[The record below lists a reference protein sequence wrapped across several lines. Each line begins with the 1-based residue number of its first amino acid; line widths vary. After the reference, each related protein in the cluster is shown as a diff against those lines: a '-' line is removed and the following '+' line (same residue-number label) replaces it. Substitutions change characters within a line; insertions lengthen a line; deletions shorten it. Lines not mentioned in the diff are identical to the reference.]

1 MDSKK
6 PLPLTPNEMMDL
18 RIEGEAFVRSGMRAE
33 VAIYATIGGKLHAKG
48 ITLRKLR
55 NVDHAEVSAAS
66 LLKDDKAL
74 KAWAKKALSVR
85 QFAAWAKGL
94 NLPTWKNAGLS
105 AASLIGSHK
114 SAWTETGNVSDK
126 GANAIRIACSEGA
139 TLDMVKDALG
149 VVKGEGR
156 KVSVESIVRDAGKLD
171 VQGVSTVT
179 LTLAS
184 SLPDDRLADAIKALA
199 AEVRRRKAIVQPAAG
214 VKAPEVAVA

>member
-1 MDSKK
+1 
-6 PLPLTPNEMMDL
+6 MMDL
-18 RIEGEAFVRSGMRAE
+18 RIEGEAFIRSGMRAE
-33 VAIYATIGGKLHAKG
+33 VAIYATIGGKLHSKG

-55 NVDHAEVSAAS
+55 NVEHAEVSAAS

-85 QFAAWAKGL
+85 QFAAWARGL
-94 NLPTWKNAGLS
+94 NLTTWQNAGLS
-105 AASLIGSHK
+105 AAALIGSHK
-114 SAWTETGNVSDK
+114 TAWTETGNVSDK
-126 GANAIRIACSEGA
+126 GAQAIRIACTDGA
-139 TLDMVKDALG
+139 TLEQVKDALG
-149 VVKGEGR
+149 IVKGEGR

-184 SLPDDRLADAIKALA
+184 ALPDDRLADTLKAIA
-199 AEVRRRKAIVQPAAG
+199 AEVKRRKATVQPAAE

>member
-6 PLPLTPNEMMDL
+6 PLPLSANEMMDL
-18 RIEGEAFVRSGMRAE
+18 RIEAEGFIREGMRSEVSTYAE
-33 VAIYATIGGKLHAKG
+33 VGSKLHAKG

-74 KAWAKKALSVR
+74 RAWAKKALSVR

-94 NLPTWKNAGLS
+94 NLPTWQNAGLS

-156 KVSVESIVRDAGKLD
+156 KVTVESVIADAGKLD
-171 VQGVSTVT
+171 VQGVATVA

-184 SLPDDRLADAIKALA
+184 ALPDDRLADTLKALA
-199 AEVRRRKAIVQPAAG
+199 AEVKRRKAIVQPAAE